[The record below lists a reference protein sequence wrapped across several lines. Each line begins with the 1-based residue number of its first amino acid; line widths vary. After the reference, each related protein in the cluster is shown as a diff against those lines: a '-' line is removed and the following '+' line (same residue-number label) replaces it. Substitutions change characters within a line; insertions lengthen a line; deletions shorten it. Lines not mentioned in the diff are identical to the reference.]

1 MKTLAT
7 CTPIEFLKQTN
18 KIRKSVQV
26 WLEDT
31 KILEIRNSVPA
42 LTPIRK
48 DMEESERLKI
58 FNENKAKIEKASRD
72 NLYKILDEV
81 LEKHPEETLEVLAL
95 CCFIEPE
102 NANEISVRDYLNAL
116 AELLGDSAVMG
127 FFTSLAQWGQ
137 MNTSTVSQVSD

>member
-31 KILEIRNSVPA
+31 KILDIRNSVPA

-102 NANEISVRDYLNAL
+102 KANEASVRDYLNAL
-116 AELLGDSAVMG
+116 SELLGDSAVMG

>member
-72 NLYKILDEV
+72 NLFKILDEV

-102 NANEISVRDYLNAL
+102 NANEVSVRDYLNAL